1 MTSYGVAWG
10 GVGGRQSVV
19 SCICKG
25 TVEVVLR
32 SSVCM

>member
-10 GVGGRQSVV
+10 GGGRQSVV